1 MITDRIKQLFN
12 SVTKSEEML
21 NLLPYMLR
29 KQWLEQQMLCCTD
42 KGVTNTK
49 YGDSE
54 IIVSLTTYG
63 TRIDYVGLT
72 IESIMQQTMKAN
84 RIILWLYTDDYKKDM
99 PEVLKRQQKRGLEIM
114 EYKKDIRS
122 YKKLIPTLKHFPDAA
137 VITFDDDLL
146 YDYDIIER
154 LIKSHQRNPQ
164 YISACRT
171 HLITLTEDGNVMP
184 YSKWRHYSHETTN
197 NDLLFATT
205 GGGVLFPPHS
215 LCDETI
221 NEDVFTAICPTAD
234 DIWVKAMILLSK
246 AKIIKVPTKSNKGDE
261 FIGIPEAQDNA
272 LYKINTGAL
281 QMNDKQL
288 QAVMDKYHLHLNR
301 E

>member
-1 MITDRIKQLFN
+1 MIIKRIKQLFRGV
-12 SVTKSEEML
+12 SKSEEML

-29 KQWLEQQMLCCTD
+29 KQWLEQQMLCCTS
-42 KGVTNTK
+42 KGVTDTK

-63 TRIDYVGLT
+63 TRINYVGLT

-84 RIILWLYTDDYKKDM
+84 RIILWLYTDDYNNDL
-99 PEVLKRQQKRGLEIM
+99 PEVLKRQQNRGLEIR

-122 YKKLIPTLKHFPDAA
+122 YKKLIPTLKHFPEAA
-137 VITFDDDLL
+137 VITLDDDLL
-146 YDYDIIER
+146 YDYDILER
-154 LIKSHQRNPQ
+154 LIKSYQRNPK

-171 HLITLTEDGNVMP
+171 HLITLTEEGSIMP
-184 YSKWRHYSHETTN
+184 YCKWIHYSHETSN

-215 LCDETI
+215 LCDEAI
-221 NEDVFTAICPTAD
+221 NEDVFTTICPTAD
-234 DIWVKAMILLSK
+234 DIWVKAMILLSNS
-246 AKIIKVPTKSNKGDE
+246 KIIKVPTKSKKGNE
-261 FIGIPEAQDNA
+261 FIGIPEVQDNA
-272 LYKINTGAL
+272 LYKTNTGAL

-288 QAVMDKYHLHLNR
+288 QAVMKKYNLNLQHH
-301 E
+301 

>member
-12 SVTKSEEML
+12 SVSKSEEML

-29 KQWLEQQMLCCTD
+29 KQWLEQQMLCCMD
-42 KGVTNTK
+42 KGITTTK
-49 YGDSE
+49 YCDTE

-63 TRIDYVGLT
+63 KRLDYVGLT
-72 IESIMQQTMKAN
+72 IESLMQQTMKAN
-84 RIILWLYTDDYKKDM
+84 RIILWLYTDDYNKDL
-99 PEVLKRQQKRGLEIM
+99 PEVLKRQQNRGLEIR

-122 YKKLIPTLKHFPDAA
+122 YKKLIPTLKNFPDAA

-146 YDYDIIER
+146 YDYDILER
-154 LIKSHQRNPQ
+154 LIKSYKKNPT
-164 YISACRT
+164 YVSACRT
-171 HLITLTEDGNVMP
+171 HVITLAEDGKIMP
-184 YSKWRHYSHETTN
+184 YSQWNHYSYETQN

-205 GGGVLFPPHS
+205 GGGVLFPPHI
-215 LCDETI
+215 LREEAL
-221 NEDVFTAICPTAD
+221 NEDVFTKICPTAD
-234 DIWVKAMILLSK
+234 DIWVKAMILLSQVK
-246 AKIIKVPTKSNKGDE
+246 MIKVPTKSDKGNE

-288 QAVMDKYHLHLNR
+288 QAVMDKYQLHLIP
-301 E
+301 

>member
-1 MITDRIKQLFN
+1 MITDRIKQLFH

-154 LIKSHQRNPQ
+154 LIKSYQRNPNC
-164 YISACRT
+164 ISACRT
-171 HLITLTEDGNVMP
+171 HLITLTENGNIMP
-184 YSKWRHYSHETTN
+184 YIRWKHYSYETQN
-197 NDLLFATT
+197 NGLLFATT

-221 NEDVFTAICPTAD
+221 NEDVFTKICPTAD
-234 DIWVKAMILLSK
+234 DIWVKAMILLSNS
-246 AKIIKVPTKSNKGDE
+246 KIIKVPTKSKKGNE

-288 QAVMDKYHLHLNR
+288 QAVMDKYHLHLSH
-301 E
+301 